1 MATAAF
7 HAVRAGFRP
16 GASSVN
22 PVDDNERGRGD
33 DQFAGSAPP
42 PNSSGRGIVAQEDV
56 RALPDG
62 ERHRQCAL
70 RAFLLDKVE
79 DAVEVGDGG
88 VKPDDGNAQA
98 SRPLSFAMRASS
110 FAITSSCGIHLASEA
125 SARPTLF
132 STSARNQASCSAAR

>member
-1 MATAAF
+1 MSGWDPHPPQQLQRERHGSDAISPDMDRSGLWPLLLSMQYAQDF
-7 HAVRAGFRP
+7 DP

-42 PNSSGRGIVAQEDV
+42 PDSSGRGIVAQEDV

-88 VKPDDGNAQA
+88 VKPDDGNTQA
-98 SRPLSFAMRASS
+98 SRP
-110 FAITSSCGIHLASEA
+110 
-125 SARPTLF
+125 
-132 STSARNQASCSAAR
+132 